1 VGEEEI
7 CRWIEVPIASNTLP
21 NIPDPSSSLY
31 RQHLHW
37 RFLTAAQLAYHLHMH
52 VEGRMQTN
60 THPDFHHP
68 IRMLQEYTV
77 PEPTQSFPRL
87 WKCGASYP
95 WCPACGPWGNVLIEQ
110 VIGLGALRADGLGAG
125 IRDGGGWT
133 QKFWRKMINGCCTS
147 IGEGSLR
154 RYAGKDGWRFG
165 GKSALVGGL
174 RRKELSGDA

>member
-1 VGEEEI
+1 
-7 CRWIEVPIASNTLP
+7 
-21 NIPDPSSSLY
+21 
-31 RQHLHW
+31 
-37 RFLTAAQLAYHLHMH
+37 MH

-125 IRDGGGWT
+125 IRDG
-133 QKFWRKMINGCCTS
+133 
-147 IGEGSLR
+147 
-154 RYAGKDGWRFG
+154 
-165 GKSALVGGL
+165 
-174 RRKELSGDA
+174 